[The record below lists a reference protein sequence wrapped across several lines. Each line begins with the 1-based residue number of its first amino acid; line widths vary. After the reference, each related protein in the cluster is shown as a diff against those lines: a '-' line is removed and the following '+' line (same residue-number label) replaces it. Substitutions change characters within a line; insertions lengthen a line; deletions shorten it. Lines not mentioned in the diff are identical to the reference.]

1 VLATAYPA
9 IENGV
14 ATQHLTIENVLI
26 IHDFRG
32 RAHFDNRER
41 DAY

>member
-1 VLATAYPA
+1 MLATAYPT

-14 ATQHLTIENVLI
+14 DTLHLTIEYVLI
-26 IHDFRG
+26 IHDFRE